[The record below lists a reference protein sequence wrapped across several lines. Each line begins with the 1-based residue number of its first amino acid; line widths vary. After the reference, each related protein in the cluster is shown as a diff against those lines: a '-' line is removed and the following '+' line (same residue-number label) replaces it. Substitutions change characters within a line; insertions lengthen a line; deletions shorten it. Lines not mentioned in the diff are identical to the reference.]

1 MKANQPVLHL
11 PKTGVEKMMDRIS
24 LLLIVINMI
33 YLIGVWNTLPE
44 QVPIHY
50 NFKGQVD
57 GWGGKS
63 VIWLLPTIS
72 FILWFGLTMME
83 RVPHFFNYPIEITEK
98 NAAFQYKNARM
109 MSVFLKVEMILF
121 FLYTSW
127 ESVHVAKGNEGGL
140 GVAELPILLILI
152 LGSIAFFV
160 TRSLRNAK

>member
-1 MKANQPVLHL
+1 MKTNQPVLHL
-11 PKTGVEKMMDRIS
+11 PKTGVEKMMDSIS

-33 YLIGVWNTLPE
+33 YLISVWSTLPE
-44 QVPIHY
+44 QVPIHF
-50 NFKGQVD
+50 NIKGEVD
-57 GWGGKS
+57 GWGGRA

-72 FILWFGLTMME
+72 LILWFGLTMME
-83 RVPHFFNYPIEITEK
+83 RVPHFFNFPIEITEK

-109 MSVFLKVEMILF
+109 MSVFLKVEIILF

-127 ESVHVAKGNEGGL
+127 ESVHLAKGNEGGL
-140 GVAELPILLILI
+140 GIAELPILLILI